1 LINSNLID
9 WFTEQIGAANFQRFE
24 APVLAKL
31 TVVIP
36 SYGRHEY
43 LLRAIIFWSN
53 SPVKIIILDGSPR
66 PLPESILTTVKS
78 LGNVKY
84 VHTIGSIA
92 RRLFGVAEHLTTDY
106 AVTMGDDEFH
116 LKTGLEKALSALE
129 LNSDVVGCVGQSV
142 SFRSGGDG
150 LVYGK
155 GYPHENYHVDQEAVS
170 DRLYYAMAQ
179 YNGATC
185 YAVLR
190 RSCWIRS
197 YGKLEDWSSP
207 YAGEIQ
213 QALITYICG
222 KFISVNALYW
232 LRSFDVPPVHG
243 RLFNR
248 KLQFYDWWID
258 KRYVDEQKKF
268 VSLIAVE
275 LLSNGCSSPDEATE
289 IVNAAVKIYLN
300 FCKRESSLNSIKRL
314 NKLQY
319 IKAFTRKYVPER
331 IVELIER
338 VVGRDKVGVYPVD
351 FDYGGLNDL
360 SKAEGSAS
368 YALDARALDEMRSI
382 EELVIGFNKKN
393 AP

>member
-9 WFTEQIGAANFQRFE
+9 WFTDQIGTTKFQRFE
-24 APVLAKL
+24 APILAKL

-53 SPVKIIILDGSPR
+53 SPVKIIILDGSPS
-66 PLPESILTTVKS
+66 PLPESILTIVKS
-78 LGNVKY
+78 LSNVQY
-84 VHTIGSIA
+84 VHKIDSIA
-92 RRLFGVAEHLTTDY
+92 RRLYEAAVHLTTDY

-116 LKTGLEKALSALE
+116 LKTGLEKAISALE
-129 LNSDVVGCVGQSV
+129 ENPDAVGCIGQSV
-142 SFRSGGDG
+142 SFRSGADG

-155 GYPHENYHVDQEAVS
+155 GYPHENYRVDQEAIS
-170 DRLYYAMAQ
+170 DRLNYAMAH
-179 YNGATC
+179 YNAATC

-197 YGKLEDWSSP
+197 FGKLENWSSP

-232 LRSFDVPPVHG
+232 LRSFDVSPVHG
-243 RLFNR
+243 KQFNR

-258 KRYVDEQKKF
+258 KRYVDERKKF
-268 VSLIAVE
+268 VSLIAAE
-275 LLSNGCSSPDEATE
+275 LLSNRCSFSDEAKA
-289 IVNAAVKIYLN
+289 IVNAAVETYLN
-300 FCKRESSLNSIKRL
+300 FCKIESSANSITRL

-319 IKAFTRKYVPER
+319 IKVLTRKYVPER
-331 IVELIER
+331 IIELIER
-338 VVGRDKVGVYPVD
+338 VVGRGKVGVYPID
-351 FDYGGLNDL
+351 FDFGGLDDF
-360 SKAEGSAS
+360 SKAECSAS
-368 YALDARALDEMRSI
+368 YALNARALDEMKNV
-382 EELVIGFNKKN
+382 EELIIEFNQKIT
-393 AP
+393 P